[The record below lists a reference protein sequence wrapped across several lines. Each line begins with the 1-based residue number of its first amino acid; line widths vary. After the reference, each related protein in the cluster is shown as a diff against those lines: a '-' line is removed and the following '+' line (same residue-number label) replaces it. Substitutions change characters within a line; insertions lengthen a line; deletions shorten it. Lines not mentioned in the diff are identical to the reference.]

1 MLASNVK
8 ITTINNSKKVLSS
21 IHNLNMH
28 TVTTTTIF
36 LIAIIFIITFFV
48 DADAA
53 SRVSA
58 TNTHRAAMLCC
69 LQHGVTPLMLACRH
83 SAAVAMQLIKAG
95 AVVDQ
100 VDTVCSV
107 CVYRPAC
114 MSLTLVCCLRMGD
127 RR

>member
-1 MLASNVK
+1 MYACLHRDSSAAEALVHAGADVNAAD
-8 ITTINNSKKVLSS
+8 KV
-21 IHNLNMH
+21 
-28 TVTTTTIF
+28 TKRG
-36 LIAIIFIITFFV
+36 AV